1 MASIMVISGSS
12 KGDYYPLGQRTNVI
26 GRDEALPIQILDPK
40 VSRKH
45 MQIHYD
51 KDKDQYWA
59 IDMKSKHGVFIN
71 DRRISEETVLADN
84 DCITIGQTDILF
96 TLEDFTDRDNALSHF
111 KKVGERRHP
120 TVTISDSQLQ

>member
-1 MASIMVISGSS
+1 MPIKLLDRAGS
-12 KGDYYPLGQRTNVI
+12 
-26 GRDEALPIQILDPK
+26 AILDPK
-40 VSRKH
+40 ISRKH
-45 MQIHYD
+45 MQICYD
-51 KDKDQYWA
+51 KDKDQYCG

-71 DRRISEETVLADN
+71 DRRVREETVLADN

-96 TLEDFTDRDNALSHF
+96 TLNDFTDRDNALSHF